1 MKAKN
6 RNLKKLFLSP
16 TLKTCSNFYQTP
28 EFRILSNKLRKIND
42 THTDFSTFLKTH
54 TNFNFY
60 PNKNS
65 MKSFHKTL
73 MHKKLHSNPKF
84 IEIERMCY
92 TERNSK
98 EKIKDKNNTRN
109 IPKENFFLTNNN
121 EICNSDRT
129 ILDYNYKTRKD
140 FYKLIETEAN
150 NNNKIH
156 PLNKSNLISSNLFLK
171 FNGKKYLNSNYPDTL
186 FPKVSDFI
194 EDIKMVRTVKYIN
207 NLKIEKQKHEYAM
220 AGLDN
225 ETTNLTVHSLVNSFK
240 LLKNFK
246 SSYITYN
253 KYLINQIHREKNKL
267 DSYIAD
273 ENSVKEEVILLLKRF
288 DDLMIEYE
296 ILTNF
301 KNLFI
306 AIKNKTKIMS
316 INSSGKSFAD
326 EVKER
331 LKKQITLARQNATIV
346 NSISSQRRK
355 IGIMRKSTVKL
366 RNEKEKEKDKEKEK
380 EKEYHS
386 PISKQL
392 SINNINKI
400 LKKEDRN
407 HNRHVT
413 VVTTFNAKKNEK
425 IKKIER
431 FNSLQPSSTGKINR
445 IENFLQKNS
454 LSSSIPSISLEHYD
468 VQRKIKLIENN
479 ILESIEDYNYLES
492 DIIYLKLIF
501 SQEKGL
507 MSDLMTHLIQDRIN
521 QLDYCKKYN
530 ILLNNRYKLLVNR
543 NNDYSLF
550 FLIYRKLNKLL
561 GEAVTCKVQKFK
573 LIIDEMKIIYD
584 KNKLYYQNKVEKNE
598 YKRAYII
605 KQLVKYIYKVLILV
619 EKIELELIQAKNYYL
634 RSNYYS
640 EQIAKYANKMD
651 IAKKLFNSKYKRNE
665 ELLRREKIN
674 QNTIKNLNRIIY
686 KPKRKVAQSHQ
697 VKDPHKKRKK
707 IIPHENENDMI
718 FYL

>member
-207 NLKIEKQKHEYAM
+207 NLKKEKKKHEYAM

-346 NSISSQRRK
+346 NSISSQKRK
-355 IGIMRKSTVKL
+355 IGVMRKSTVKL
-366 RNEKEKEKDKEKEK
+366 RNEKDKEIEKDKEKEK
-380 EKEYHS
+380 VYHS

-400 LKKEDRN
+400 LKKEDRS

-413 VVTTFNAKKNEK
+413 VVTTFNVKKNEK

-619 EKIELELIQAKNYYL
+619 EKIELELIQTKNYYL
-634 RSNYYS
+634 KSNYYS
-640 EQIAKYANKMD
+640 EQIVKYANKMD

>member
-380 EKEYHS
+380 EYHS

-454 LSSSIPSISLEHYD
+454 LSSSIPSISMEHYD

-619 EKIELELIQAKNYYL
+619 EKIELELIQTKNYYL
-634 RSNYYS
+634 KSNYYS
-640 EQIAKYANKMD
+640 EQIVKYANKMD

>member
-1 MKAKN
+1 MNARN

-16 TLKTCSNFYQTP
+16 TLKTCTNFYQTP
-28 EFRILSNKLRKIND
+28 EFRTLSNKLRRIND

-65 MKSFHKTL
+65 MQSFHKTL

-92 TERNSK
+92 TERNSR
-98 EKIKDKNNTRN
+98 EKIKDKNNMRN
-109 IPKENFFLTNNN
+109 IPKDNFFLTNNN
-121 EICNSDRT
+121 EVCNTDRT
-129 ILDYNYKTRKD
+129 ILDYNYEKHKD
-140 FYKLIETEAN
+140 FYKLIEFETNKN
-150 NNNKIH
+150 NRTQS
-156 PLNKSNLISSNLFLK
+156 LNKSNLISSNLFLR
-171 FNGKKYLNSNYPDTL
+171 FNGKKYLNSNYPDAL

-207 NLKIEKQKHEYAM
+207 NLKVEKQKHEYAM

-225 ETTNLTVHSLVNSFK
+225 ETTKLTVHSLVNSFK

-273 ENSVKEEVILLLKRF
+273 ENSVKEEVILLQKRF
-288 DDLMIEYE
+288 DDLMIEFE
-296 ILTNF
+296 ILANF

-326 EVKER
+326 EVKEG
-331 LKKQITLARQNATIV
+331 LKQQIILAKQNSAIV
-346 NSISSQRRK
+346 NSISSKKRN
-355 IGIMRKSTVKL
+355 IGIMRKPTIKQK
-366 RNEKEKEKDKEKEK
+366 NEKEK
-380 EKEYHS
+380 EKEYLS
-386 PISKQL
+386 PVSKKF
-392 SINNINKI
+392 SNNNLNKI
-400 LKKEDRN
+400 LKKGDRTQN
-407 HNRHVT
+407 KHVT
-413 VVTTFNAKKNEK
+413 VVTTFNSKKNEK
-425 IKKIER
+425 IKKMER
-431 FNSLQPSSTGKINR
+431 FNSLQPFSTGKINK
-445 IENFLQKNS
+445 IEYFLQKNS
-454 LSSSIPSISLEHYD
+454 SSSSIPSIPLEHFD
-468 VQRKIKLIENN
+468 VQKKIKMIENN
-479 ILESIEDYNYLES
+479 ILESIEDYNCLES
-492 DIIYLKLIF
+492 DIIYLKLLF

-507 MSDLMTHLIQDRIN
+507 MSDLLTHLIQDRIN

-530 ILLNNRYKLLVNR
+530 ILLNNRYNLLINR
-543 NNDYSLF
+543 NKDYSLF

-561 GEAVTCKVQKFK
+561 GEAVTYKFQKFK
-573 LIIDEMKIIYD
+573 LIIDDMKSIYD
-584 KNKLYYQNKVEKNE
+584 KNKLYYQFKVEKNE
-598 YKRAYII
+598 YRRAYII
-605 KQLVKYIYKVLILV
+605 KQIVKYIYKVLILV
-619 EKIELELIQAKNYYL
+619 EKIELELIQTKNYYL
-634 RSNYYS
+634 KSNYYS
-640 EQIAKYANKMD
+640 EQIVKYANKMD

-674 QNTIKNLNRIIY
+674 QSTIKNLNKIIY

-697 VKDPHKKRKK
+697 VIDPHKKRKK

>member
-1 MKAKN
+1 MNARN

-16 TLKTCSNFYQTP
+16 TLKTCTNFYQTP
-28 EFRILSNKLRKIND
+28 EFRTLSNKLRRIND

-65 MKSFHKTL
+65 MQSFHKTL

-92 TERNSK
+92 TERNSR
-98 EKIKDKNNTRN
+98 EKIKDKNNMRN

-121 EICNSDRT
+121 EVGITDRT
-129 ILDYNYKTRKD
+129 ILDYNYEKHKD
-140 FYKLIETEAN
+140 FYKLIEFETN
-150 NNNKIH
+150 KNNKTQS
-156 PLNKSNLISSNLFLK
+156 LNKSNLISSNLFLR
-171 FNGKKYLNSNYPDTL
+171 FNGKKYLNSNYPDAL

-207 NLKIEKQKHEYAM
+207 NLKVEKQKHEYAM

-225 ETTNLTVHSLVNSFK
+225 ETTKLTVHSLVNSFK

-273 ENSVKEEVILLLKRF
+273 ENSVKEEVILLQKRF
-288 DDLMIEYE
+288 DDLMIEFE
-296 ILTNF
+296 ILANF

-331 LKKQITLARQNATIV
+331 LKQQIILAKQNSAIV
-346 NSISSQRRK
+346 NSISSKKRN
-355 IGIMRKSTVKL
+355 IGIMRKPTIKQK
-366 RNEKEKEKDKEKEK
+366 NEKEK
-380 EKEYHS
+380 EKEYLS
-386 PISKQL
+386 PVSKKF
-392 SINNINKI
+392 SNNNLNKI
-400 LKKEDRN
+400 LKKGDRTQN
-407 HNRHVT
+407 KHVT
-413 VVTTFNAKKNEK
+413 VVTTFNSKKNEK
-425 IKKIER
+425 IKKMER
-431 FNSLQPSSTGKINR
+431 FNSLQPFSTGKINK
-445 IENFLQKNS
+445 IEYFLQKNS
-454 LSSSIPSISLEHYD
+454 SSSSIPSIPLEHFD
-468 VQRKIKLIENN
+468 VQKKIKMIENN
-479 ILESIEDYNYLES
+479 ILESIEDYNCLES
-492 DIIYLKLIF
+492 DIIYLKLLF

-507 MSDLMTHLIQDRIN
+507 MSDLLTHLIQDRIN

-530 ILLNNRYKLLVNR
+530 ILLNNRYNLLINR
-543 NNDYSLF
+543 NKDYSLF

-561 GEAVTCKVQKFK
+561 GEAVTYKFQKFK
-573 LIIDEMKIIYD
+573 LIIDDMKSIYD
-584 KNKLYYQNKVEKNE
+584 KNKLYYQFKVEKNE
-598 YKRAYII
+598 YRRAYII
-605 KQLVKYIYKVLILV
+605 KQIVKYIYKVLILV
-619 EKIELELIQAKNYYL
+619 EKIELELIQTKNYYL
-634 RSNYYS
+634 KSNYYS
-640 EQIAKYANKMD
+640 EQIVKYANKMD

-674 QNTIKNLNRIIY
+674 QSTIKNLNKIIY

-697 VKDPHKKRKK
+697 VIDPHKKRKK

>member
-1 MKAKN
+1 MNAKN

-28 EFRILSNKLRKIND
+28 EFRLLTNKLRKIND

-73 MHKKLHSNPKF
+73 MRKKLHSNPKF

-380 EKEYHS
+380 EYHS

-400 LKKEDRN
+400 LKKEDRS

-619 EKIELELIQAKNYYL
+619 EKIELELIQTKNYYL
-634 RSNYYS
+634 KSNYYS
-640 EQIAKYANKMD
+640 EQIVKYANKMD

-686 KPKRKVAQSHQ
+686 KPKRKVAQIHQ

>member
-1 MKAKN
+1 MNVRN

-16 TLKTCSNFYQTP
+16 TLKTCTNFYQTP
-28 EFRILSNKLRKIND
+28 EFRTLSNKLRRIND

-65 MKSFHKTL
+65 MQSFHKTL

-92 TERNSK
+92 TERNSR
-98 EKIKDKNNTRN
+98 EKIKDKNNMRN
-109 IPKENFFLTNNN
+109 IPKDNFFLTNNN
-121 EICNSDRT
+121 EVCNTDRT
-129 ILDYNYKTRKD
+129 ILDYNYEKHKD
-140 FYKLIETEAN
+140 FYKLIEFETN
-150 NNNKIH
+150 KNNKTH
-156 PLNKSNLISSNLFLK
+156 SLNKSNLISSNLFLR
-171 FNGKKYLNSNYPDTL
+171 FNGKKYLNSNYPDAL

-207 NLKIEKQKHEYAM
+207 NLKVEKQKHEYAM

-225 ETTNLTVHSLVNSFK
+225 ETTKLTVHSLVKSFK

-273 ENSVKEEVILLLKRF
+273 ENSVKEEVILLQKRF
-288 DDLMIEYE
+288 DDLMIEFE
-296 ILTNF
+296 ILANF

-331 LKKQITLARQNATIV
+331 LKQQIILAKQNPAIV
-346 NSISSQRRK
+346 NSISSKKRN
-355 IGIMRKSTVKL
+355 IGIMRKPTIKQK
-366 RNEKEKEKDKEKEK
+366 NEKEKE
-380 EKEYHS
+380 YLS
-386 PISKQL
+386 PVSKKF
-392 SINNINKI
+392 SNNNLNKI
-400 LKKEDRN
+400 QKKGDRTQN
-407 HNRHVT
+407 KHVT
-413 VVTTFNAKKNEK
+413 VVTTFNSKKNEK
-425 IKKIER
+425 IKKMER
-431 FNSLQPSSTGKINR
+431 FNSLQPFSTGKINK
-445 IENFLQKNS
+445 IEYFLQKNS
-454 LSSSIPSISLEHYD
+454 SSSSIPSIPLEHFD
-468 VQRKIKLIENN
+468 VQKKIKMIENN
-479 ILESIEDYNYLES
+479 ILESIEDYNCLES
-492 DIIYLKLIF
+492 DIIYLKLLF

-507 MSDLMTHLIQDRIN
+507 MSDLLTHLIQDRIN

-530 ILLNNRYKLLVNR
+530 ILLNNRYNLLINR
-543 NNDYSLF
+543 NKDYSLF

-561 GEAVTCKVQKFK
+561 GEAVTYKFQKFK
-573 LIIDEMKIIYD
+573 LIIDDMKSIYD
-584 KNKLYYQNKVEKNE
+584 KNKLYYQFKVEKNE
-598 YKRAYII
+598 YRRAYII
-605 KQLVKYIYKVLILV
+605 KQIVKYIYKVLILV
-619 EKIELELIQAKNYYL
+619 EKIELELIQTKNYYL
-634 RSNYYS
+634 KSNYYS
-640 EQIAKYANKMD
+640 EQIVKYANKMD

-674 QNTIKNLNRIIY
+674 LSTIKNLNKIIY

-697 VKDPHKKRKK
+697 VIDPHKKRKK

>member
-1 MKAKN
+1 MNAKN

-28 EFRILSNKLRKIND
+28 EFRLLSNKLRKIND

-73 MHKKLHSNPKF
+73 MRKKLHSNPKF

-346 NSISSQRRK
+346 NSISSQKRK

-400 LKKEDRN
+400 LKKEDRS

-413 VVTTFNAKKNEK
+413 VVTTFNVKKNEK

-619 EKIELELIQAKNYYL
+619 EKIELELIQTKNYYL
-634 RSNYYS
+634 KSNYYS
-640 EQIAKYANKMD
+640 EQIVKYANKMD

-718 FYL
+718 FY

>member
-1 MKAKN
+1 MNAKN

-28 EFRILSNKLRKIND
+28 EFRLLSNKLRKIND

-306 AIKNKTKIMS
+306 AIKNKTKIMN

-380 EKEYHS
+380 EYHS

-400 LKKEDRN
+400 LKKEDRS

-413 VVTTFNAKKNEK
+413 VVTTFNVKKNEK

-454 LSSSIPSISLEHYD
+454 SSIPSISMEHYD

-619 EKIELELIQAKNYYL
+619 EKIELELIQTKNYYL
-634 RSNYYS
+634 KSNYYS
-640 EQIAKYANKMD
+640 EQIVKYANKMD

>member
-1 MKAKN
+1 MNAKN

-28 EFRILSNKLRKIND
+28 EFRLLSNKLRKIND

-73 MHKKLHSNPKF
+73 MRKKLHSNPKF

-346 NSISSQRRK
+346 NSIK
-355 IGIMRKSTVKL
+355 E
-366 RNEKEKEKDKEKEK
+366 EK
-380 EKEYHS
+380 
-386 PISKQL
+386 
-392 SINNINKI
+392 
-400 LKKEDRN
+400 
-407 HNRHVT
+407 
-413 VVTTFNAKKNEK
+413 
-425 IKKIER
+425 
-431 FNSLQPSSTGKINR
+431 
-445 IENFLQKNS
+445 
-454 LSSSIPSISLEHYD
+454 
-468 VQRKIKLIENN
+468 
-479 ILESIEDYNYLES
+479 
-492 DIIYLKLIF
+492 
-501 SQEKGL
+501 
-507 MSDLMTHLIQDRIN
+507 
-521 QLDYCKKYN
+521 
-530 ILLNNRYKLLVNR
+530 
-543 NNDYSLF
+543 
-550 FLIYRKLNKLL
+550 
-561 GEAVTCKVQKFK
+561 
-573 LIIDEMKIIYD
+573 
-584 KNKLYYQNKVEKNE
+584 
-598 YKRAYII
+598 
-605 KQLVKYIYKVLILV
+605 
-619 EKIELELIQAKNYYL
+619 
-634 RSNYYS
+634 
-640 EQIAKYANKMD
+640 
-651 IAKKLFNSKYKRNE
+651 
-665 ELLRREKIN
+665 
-674 QNTIKNLNRIIY
+674 
-686 KPKRKVAQSHQ
+686 
-697 VKDPHKKRKK
+697 
-707 IIPHENENDMI
+707 
-718 FYL
+718 

>member
-1 MKAKN
+1 MNARN

-16 TLKTCSNFYQTP
+16 TLKTCTNFYQTP
-28 EFRILSNKLRKIND
+28 EFRTLSNKLRRIND

-65 MKSFHKTL
+65 MQSFHKTL

-92 TERNSK
+92 TERNSR
-98 EKIKDKNNTRN
+98 EKIKDKNNMRN
-109 IPKENFFLTNNN
+109 IPKDNFFLTNNN
-121 EICNSDRT
+121 EVCNTDRT
-129 ILDYNYKTRKD
+129 ILDYNYEKHKD
-140 FYKLIETEAN
+140 FYKLIEFETN
-150 NNNKIH
+150 KNNKTH
-156 PLNKSNLISSNLFLK
+156 SLNKSNLISSNLFLR
-171 FNGKKYLNSNYPDTL
+171 FNGKKYLNSNYPDAL

-207 NLKIEKQKHEYAM
+207 NLKVEKQKHEYAM

-225 ETTNLTVHSLVNSFK
+225 ETTKLTVHSLVNSFK

-246 SSYITYN
+246 SSYIIYN

-273 ENSVKEEVILLLKRF
+273 ENSVKEEVILLQKRF
-288 DDLMIEYE
+288 DDLMIEFE
-296 ILTNF
+296 ILANF

-331 LKKQITLARQNATIV
+331 LKQQIILAKQNSAIV
-346 NSISSQRRK
+346 NSISSKKRN
-355 IGIMRKSTVKL
+355 IGIMRKPTIKQK
-366 RNEKEKEKDKEKEK
+366 NEKEKE
-380 EKEYHS
+380 YLS
-386 PISKQL
+386 PVSKKF
-392 SINNINKI
+392 SNNNLNKI
-400 LKKEDRN
+400 QKKGDRTQN
-407 HNRHVT
+407 KHVT
-413 VVTTFNAKKNEK
+413 VVTTFNSKKNEK
-425 IKKIER
+425 IKKMER
-431 FNSLQPSSTGKINR
+431 FNSLQPFSTGKINK
-445 IENFLQKNS
+445 IEYFLQKNS
-454 LSSSIPSISLEHYD
+454 SSSSIPSIPLEHFD
-468 VQRKIKLIENN
+468 VQKKIKMIENN
-479 ILESIEDYNYLES
+479 ILESIEDYNCLES
-492 DIIYLKLIF
+492 DIIYLKLLF

-507 MSDLMTHLIQDRIN
+507 MSDLLTHLIQDRIN

-530 ILLNNRYKLLVNR
+530 ILLNNRYNLLINR
-543 NNDYSLF
+543 NKDYSLF

-561 GEAVTCKVQKFK
+561 GEAVTYKFQKFK
-573 LIIDEMKIIYD
+573 LIIDDMKSIYD
-584 KNKLYYQNKVEKNE
+584 KNKLYYQFKVEKNE
-598 YKRAYII
+598 YRRAYII
-605 KQLVKYIYKVLILV
+605 KQIVKYIYKVLILV
-619 EKIELELIQAKNYYL
+619 EKIELELIQTKNYYL
-634 RSNYYS
+634 KSNYYS
-640 EQIAKYANKMD
+640 EQIVKYANKMD

-674 QNTIKNLNRIIY
+674 QSTIKNLNKIIY

-697 VKDPHKKRKK
+697 VIDPHKKRKK

>member
-28 EFRILSNKLRKIND
+28 EFRLLSNKLRKIND

-73 MHKKLHSNPKF
+73 MRKKLHSNPKF

-346 NSISSQRRK
+346 NSISSQKRK

-400 LKKEDRN
+400 LKKEDRS

-413 VVTTFNAKKNEK
+413 VVTTFNVKKNEK

-431 FNSLQPSSTGKINR
+431 FNSLPPSSTGKINR

-619 EKIELELIQAKNYYL
+619 EKIELELIQTKNYYL
-634 RSNYYS
+634 KSNYYS
-640 EQIAKYANKMD
+640 EQIVKYANKMD

-718 FYL
+718 FY

>member
-28 EFRILSNKLRKIND
+28 EFRLLSNKLRKIND

-306 AIKNKTKIMS
+306 AIKNKTKIMN

-346 NSISSQRRK
+346 NSISSQKRK

-366 RNEKEKEKDKEKEK
+366 RNEKEKEKDKDKEK

-400 LKKEDRN
+400 LKKEDRS

-413 VVTTFNAKKNEK
+413 VVTTFNVKKNEK

-619 EKIELELIQAKNYYL
+619 EKIELELIQTKNYYL
-634 RSNYYS
+634 KSNYYS
-640 EQIAKYANKMD
+640 EQIVKYANKMD

-665 ELLRREKIN
+665 EILRREKIN

>member
-1 MKAKN
+1 MNAKN

-28 EFRILSNKLRKIND
+28 EFRLLTNKLRKIND

-73 MHKKLHSNPKF
+73 MRKKLHSNPKF

-380 EKEYHS
+380 EYHS

-619 EKIELELIQAKNYYL
+619 EKIELELIQTKNYYL
-634 RSNYYS
+634 KSNYYS
-640 EQIAKYANKMD
+640 EQIVKYANKMD

-686 KPKRKVAQSHQ
+686 KPKRKVAQIHQ

>member
-1 MKAKN
+1 MNAKN

-306 AIKNKTKIMS
+306 AIKNKTKIMN

-346 NSISSQRRK
+346 NSISSQKRK
-355 IGIMRKSTVKL
+355 IGIMRNSTVKL
-366 RNEKEKEKDKEKEK
+366 RNEKEKEKDKEK

-413 VVTTFNAKKNEK
+413 VVTTFNVKKNEK

-454 LSSSIPSISLEHYD
+454 SSIPSISMEHYD

-619 EKIELELIQAKNYYL
+619 EKIELELIQTKNYYL
-634 RSNYYS
+634 KSNYYS
-640 EQIAKYANKMD
+640 EQIVKYANKMD

>member
-28 EFRILSNKLRKIND
+28 EFRLLSNKLRKIND

-306 AIKNKTKIMS
+306 AIKNKTKIMN

-366 RNEKEKEKDKEKEK
+366 RNEKEKEKDKEK

-454 LSSSIPSISLEHYD
+454 LSSSIPSISMEHYD

-619 EKIELELIQAKNYYL
+619 EKIELELIQTKNYYL
-634 RSNYYS
+634 KSNYYS
-640 EQIAKYANKMD
+640 EQIVKYANKMD

>member
-1 MKAKN
+1 MNARN

-16 TLKTCSNFYQTP
+16 TLKTCTNFYQTP
-28 EFRILSNKLRKIND
+28 EFRTLSNKLRRIND

-65 MKSFHKTL
+65 MQSFHKTL

-92 TERNSK
+92 TERNSR
-98 EKIKDKNNTRN
+98 EKIKDKNNMRN
-109 IPKENFFLTNNN
+109 IPKDNFFLTNNN
-121 EICNSDRT
+121 EVCNTDRT
-129 ILDYNYKTRKD
+129 ILDYNYEKHKD
-140 FYKLIETEAN
+140 FYKLIEFETN
-150 NNNKIH
+150 KNNKTQS
-156 PLNKSNLISSNLFLK
+156 LNKSNLISSNLFLR
-171 FNGKKYLNSNYPDTL
+171 FNGKKYLNSNYPDAL

-207 NLKIEKQKHEYAM
+207 NLKVEKQKHEYAM

-225 ETTNLTVHSLVNSFK
+225 ETTKLTVHSLVNSFK

-273 ENSVKEEVILLLKRF
+273 ENSVKEEVILLQKRF
-288 DDLMIEYE
+288 DDLMIEFE
-296 ILTNF
+296 ILANF

-326 EVKER
+326 EVKEG
-331 LKKQITLARQNATIV
+331 LKQQIILAKQNSAIV
-346 NSISSQRRK
+346 NSISSKKRN
-355 IGIMRKSTVKL
+355 IGIMRKPTIKQK
-366 RNEKEKEKDKEKEK
+366 NEKEK
-380 EKEYHS
+380 EKEYLS
-386 PISKQL
+386 PVSKKF
-392 SINNINKI
+392 SNNNLNKI
-400 LKKEDRN
+400 LKKGDRTQN
-407 HNRHVT
+407 KHVT
-413 VVTTFNAKKNEK
+413 VVTTFNSKKNEK
-425 IKKIER
+425 IKKMER
-431 FNSLQPSSTGKINR
+431 FNSLQPFSTGKINK
-445 IENFLQKNS
+445 IEYFLQKNS
-454 LSSSIPSISLEHYD
+454 SSSSIPSIPLEHFD
-468 VQRKIKLIENN
+468 VQKKIKMIENN
-479 ILESIEDYNYLES
+479 ILESIEDYNCLES
-492 DIIYLKLIF
+492 DIIYLKLLF

-507 MSDLMTHLIQDRIN
+507 MSDLLTHLIQDRIN

-530 ILLNNRYKLLVNR
+530 ILLNNRYNLLINR
-543 NNDYSLF
+543 NKDYSLF

-561 GEAVTCKVQKFK
+561 GEAVTYKFQKFK
-573 LIIDEMKIIYD
+573 LIIDDMKSIYD
-584 KNKLYYQNKVEKNE
+584 KNKLYYQFKVEKNE
-598 YKRAYII
+598 YRRAYII
-605 KQLVKYIYKVLILV
+605 KQIVKYIYKVLILV
-619 EKIELELIQAKNYYL
+619 EKIELELIQTKNYYL
-634 RSNYYS
+634 KSNYYS
-640 EQIAKYANKMD
+640 EQIVKYANKMD

-674 QNTIKNLNRIIY
+674 QSTIKNLNKIIY

-697 VKDPHKKRKK
+697 VIDPHKKRKK

>member
-1 MKAKN
+1 MNARN

-16 TLKTCSNFYQTP
+16 TLKTCTNFYQTP
-28 EFRILSNKLRKIND
+28 EFRTLSNKLRRIND

-60 PNKNS
+60 PNINS
-65 MKSFHKTL
+65 MQSFHKTL

-92 TERNSK
+92 TERNSR
-98 EKIKDKNNTRN
+98 EKIKDKNNMRN

-121 EICNSDRT
+121 EVCITDRT
-129 ILDYNYKTRKD
+129 ILDYNYEKHKD
-140 FYKLIETEAN
+140 FYKLIEFETN
-150 NNNKIH
+150 KNNKTH
-156 PLNKSNLISSNLFLK
+156 SLNKSNLISSNLFLR
-171 FNGKKYLNSNYPDTL
+171 FNGKKYLNSNYPDAL
-186 FPKVSDFI
+186 FPKVSDFV

-207 NLKIEKQKHEYAM
+207 NLKVEKQKHEYAM

-225 ETTNLTVHSLVNSFK
+225 ETTKLTVHSLVNSFK

-273 ENSVKEEVILLLKRF
+273 ENSVKEEVILLQKRF
-288 DDLMIEYE
+288 DDLMIEFE
-296 ILTNF
+296 ILANF

-331 LKKQITLARQNATIV
+331 LKQQIILAKQNSAIV
-346 NSISSQRRK
+346 NSISSKKRN
-355 IGIMRKSTVKL
+355 IGIMRKPTIKQK
-366 RNEKEKEKDKEKEK
+366 NEKEKE
-380 EKEYHS
+380 YLS
-386 PISKQL
+386 PVSKKF
-392 SINNINKI
+392 SNNNLNKI
-400 LKKEDRN
+400 QKKGDRTQN
-407 HNRHVT
+407 KHVT
-413 VVTTFNAKKNEK
+413 VVTTFNSKKNEK
-425 IKKIER
+425 IKKMER
-431 FNSLQPSSTGKINR
+431 FNSLQPFSTGKINK
-445 IENFLQKNS
+445 IEYFLQKNS
-454 LSSSIPSISLEHYD
+454 SSSSIPSIPLEHYD
-468 VQRKIKLIENN
+468 VQKKIKMIENN
-479 ILESIEDYNYLES
+479 ILESIEDYNCLES
-492 DIIYLKLIF
+492 DIIYLKLLF

-507 MSDLMTHLIQDRIN
+507 MSDLLTHLIQDRIN

-530 ILLNNRYKLLVNR
+530 ILLNNRYNLLINR
-543 NNDYSLF
+543 NKDYSLF

-561 GEAVTCKVQKFK
+561 GEAVTYKFQKFK
-573 LIIDEMKIIYD
+573 LIIEDMKSIYD
-584 KNKLYYQNKVEKNE
+584 KNKLYYQFKVEKNE
-598 YKRAYII
+598 YRRAYII
-605 KQLVKYIYKVLILV
+605 KQIVKYIYKVLILV
-619 EKIELELIQAKNYYL
+619 EKIELELIQTKNYYL
-634 RSNYYS
+634 KSNYYS
-640 EQIAKYANKMD
+640 EQIVKYANKMD

-674 QNTIKNLNRIIY
+674 QSTIKNLNKIIY

-697 VKDPHKKRKK
+697 VIDPHKKRKK

>member
-73 MHKKLHSNPKF
+73 MRKKLHSNPKF

-306 AIKNKTKIMS
+306 AIKNKTKIMN

-346 NSISSQRRK
+346 NSISSQKRK
-355 IGIMRKSTVKL
+355 IGIMRNSTVKL
-366 RNEKEKEKDKEKEK
+366 RNEKEKEKDKEK

-400 LKKEDRN
+400 LKKEDRS

-413 VVTTFNAKKNEK
+413 VVTTFNVKKNEK

-619 EKIELELIQAKNYYL
+619 EKIELELIQTKNYYL
-634 RSNYYS
+634 KSNYYS
-640 EQIAKYANKMD
+640 EQIVKYANKMD

-718 FYL
+718 FY

>member
-1 MKAKN
+1 MNAKN
-6 RNLKKLFLSP
+6 RNLMKLFLSP

-28 EFRILSNKLRKIND
+28 EFRLLSNKLRKIND

-346 NSISSQRRK
+346 NSISSQKRK

-366 RNEKEKEKDKEKEK
+366 RNEKEKDKEK

-400 LKKEDRN
+400 LKKEDRS

-454 LSSSIPSISLEHYD
+454 LSSSIPSISMEHYD

-619 EKIELELIQAKNYYL
+619 EKIELELIQTKNYYL
-634 RSNYYS
+634 KSNYYS
-640 EQIAKYANKMD
+640 EQIVKYANKMD

>member
-1 MKAKN
+1 MNAKN

-28 EFRILSNKLRKIND
+28 EFRILSNKLKKIND

-171 FNGKKYLNSNYPDTL
+171 FNGKKYLNSNYPDAL

-346 NSISSQRRK
+346 NSISSQKRK
-355 IGIMRKSTVKL
+355 IGIMRNSTVKL

-619 EKIELELIQAKNYYL
+619 EKIELELIQTKNYYL
-634 RSNYYS
+634 KSNYYS
-640 EQIAKYANKMD
+640 EQIVKYANKMD

>member
-1 MKAKN
+1 MNAKN

-28 EFRILSNKLRKIND
+28 EFRLLSNKLRKIND

-346 NSISSQRRK
+346 NSISSQKRK
-355 IGIMRKSTVKL
+355 IGIMRNSTVKL
-366 RNEKEKEKDKEKEK
+366 RNEKEKEKDKEK

-454 LSSSIPSISLEHYD
+454 LSSSIPSISMEHYD

-619 EKIELELIQAKNYYL
+619 EKIELELIQTKNYYL
-634 RSNYYS
+634 KSNYYS
-640 EQIAKYANKMD
+640 EQIVKYANKMD

-718 FYL
+718 FY

>member
-1 MKAKN
+1 MNAKN

-28 EFRILSNKLRKIND
+28 EFRLLSNKLRKIND

-454 LSSSIPSISLEHYD
+454 SSIPSISMEHYD

-619 EKIELELIQAKNYYL
+619 EKIELELIQTKNYYL
-634 RSNYYS
+634 KSNYYS
-640 EQIAKYANKMD
+640 EQIVKYANKMD

>member
-1 MKAKN
+1 MNAKN

-28 EFRILSNKLRKIND
+28 EFRLLSNKLRKIND

-73 MHKKLHSNPKF
+73 MRKKLHSNPKF

-121 EICNSDRT
+121 EIYNSDRT

-346 NSISSQRRK
+346 NSISSQKRK

-366 RNEKEKEKDKEKEK
+366 RNEKEKEKDKEK

-400 LKKEDRN
+400 LKKEDRS

-413 VVTTFNAKKNEK
+413 VVTTFNVKKNEK

-507 MSDLMTHLIQDRIN
+507 MSDLMTHLIQDRIY

-619 EKIELELIQAKNYYL
+619 EKIELELIQTKNYYL
-634 RSNYYS
+634 KSNYYS
-640 EQIAKYANKMD
+640 EQIVKYANKMD

>member
-1 MKAKN
+1 MNARN

-16 TLKTCSNFYQTP
+16 TLKTCTNFYQTP
-28 EFRILSNKLRKIND
+28 EFRTLSNKLRRIND

-65 MKSFHKTL
+65 MQSFHKTL

-92 TERNSK
+92 TERNSR
-98 EKIKDKNNTRN
+98 EKIKDKNNMRN
-109 IPKENFFLTNNN
+109 IPKDNFFLTNNN
-121 EICNSDRT
+121 EVCNTDRT
-129 ILDYNYKTRKD
+129 ILDYNYEKHKD
-140 FYKLIETEAN
+140 FYKLIEFETN
-150 NNNKIH
+150 KNNKTH
-156 PLNKSNLISSNLFLK
+156 SLNKSNLISSNLFLR
-171 FNGKKYLNSNYPDTL
+171 FNGKKYLNSNYPDAL

-207 NLKIEKQKHEYAM
+207 NLKVEKQKHEYAM

-225 ETTNLTVHSLVNSFK
+225 ETTKLTVHSLVKSFK

-273 ENSVKEEVILLLKRF
+273 ENSVKEEVILLQKRF
-288 DDLMIEYE
+288 DDLMIEFE
-296 ILTNF
+296 ILANF

-331 LKKQITLARQNATIV
+331 LKQQIILAKQNPAIV
-346 NSISSQRRK
+346 NSISSKKRN
-355 IGIMRKSTVKL
+355 IGIMRKPTIKQK
-366 RNEKEKEKDKEKEK
+366 NEKEKE
-380 EKEYHS
+380 YLS
-386 PISKQL
+386 PVSKKF
-392 SINNINKI
+392 SNNNLNKI
-400 LKKEDRN
+400 QKKGDRTQN
-407 HNRHVT
+407 KHVT
-413 VVTTFNAKKNEK
+413 VVTTFNSKKNEK
-425 IKKIER
+425 IKKMER
-431 FNSLQPSSTGKINR
+431 FNSLQPFSTGKINK
-445 IENFLQKNS
+445 IEYFLQKNS
-454 LSSSIPSISLEHYD
+454 SSSSIPSIPLEHFD
-468 VQRKIKLIENN
+468 VQKKIKMIENN
-479 ILESIEDYNYLES
+479 ILESIEDYNCLES
-492 DIIYLKLIF
+492 DIIYLKLLF

-507 MSDLMTHLIQDRIN
+507 MSDLLTHLIQDRIN

-530 ILLNNRYKLLVNR
+530 ILLNNRYNLLINR
-543 NNDYSLF
+543 NKDYSLF

-561 GEAVTCKVQKFK
+561 GEAVTYKFQKFK
-573 LIIDEMKIIYD
+573 LIIDDMKSIYD
-584 KNKLYYQNKVEKNE
+584 KNKLYYQFKVEKNE
-598 YKRAYII
+598 YRRAYII
-605 KQLVKYIYKVLILV
+605 KQIVKYIYKVLILV
-619 EKIELELIQAKNYYL
+619 EKIELELIQTKNYYL
-634 RSNYYS
+634 KSNYYS
-640 EQIAKYANKMD
+640 EQIVKYANKMD

-674 QNTIKNLNRIIY
+674 LSTIKNLNKIIY

-697 VKDPHKKRKK
+697 VIDPHKKRKK

>member
-28 EFRILSNKLRKIND
+28 EFRLLSNKLRKIND

-400 LKKEDRN
+400 LKKEDRS

-413 VVTTFNAKKNEK
+413 VVTTFNVKKNEK

-454 LSSSIPSISLEHYD
+454 LSSSIPSISMEHYD

-619 EKIELELIQAKNYYL
+619 EKIELELIQTKNYYL
-634 RSNYYS
+634 KSNYYS
-640 EQIAKYANKMD
+640 EQIVKYANKMD

-718 FYL
+718 FY

>member
-1 MKAKN
+1 MNAKN

-28 EFRILSNKLRKIND
+28 EFRLLSNKLRKIND

-306 AIKNKTKIMS
+306 AIKNKTKIMN

-346 NSISSQRRK
+346 NSISSQKRK

-366 RNEKEKEKDKEKEK
+366 RNEKEKEKDKEK

-400 LKKEDRN
+400 LKKEDRS

-413 VVTTFNAKKNEK
+413 VVTTFNVKKNEK

-454 LSSSIPSISLEHYD
+454 LSSSIPSISMEHYD

-619 EKIELELIQAKNYYL
+619 EKIELELIQTKNYYL
-634 RSNYYS
+634 KSNYYS
-640 EQIAKYANKMD
+640 EQIVKYANKMD

-718 FYL
+718 FY

>member
-1 MKAKN
+1 MN
-6 RNLKKLFLSP
+6 SGRRNWKKLFLSP

-28 EFRILSNKLRKIND
+28 EFRTLSYKLRKMND

-54 TNFNFY
+54 TSFNFY
-60 PNKNS
+60 SNKNS
-65 MKSFHKTL
+65 MQSFHKTL

-84 IEIERMCY
+84 IEMERMCY

-98 EKIKDKNNTRN
+98 EKIRDKNNIRN
-109 IPKENFFLTNNN
+109 IHKDNFFLTNNN
-121 EICNSDRT
+121 EIYNTDRT
-129 ILDYNYKTRKD
+129 IFDYNFETHKD
-140 FYKLIETEAN
+140 LYKLLELEKS

-156 PLNKSNLISSNLFLK
+156 SLNKSNLLSSNLFLK
-171 FNGKKYLNSNYPDTL
+171 FNGKKYLNSNYPEAL

-207 NLKIEKQKHEYAM
+207 NLKQEKQKHEYAM

-225 ETTNLTVHSLVNSFK
+225 ETTKLTVHSLVNSFK

-253 KYLINQIHREKNKL
+253 KYLINQINREKNKL
-267 DSYIAD
+267 DNYIAD
-273 ENSVKEEVILLLKRF
+273 ENSVKEEVILLQKRF
-288 DDLMIEYE
+288 DDLMVEYE

-316 INSSGKSFAD
+316 SNTSGKSFAD

-331 LKKQITLARQNATIV
+331 IKQQIAFERQNTV
-346 NSISSQRRK
+346 NINSVSSKKRN
-355 IGIMRKSTVKL
+355 IGILRKPTFRQK
-366 RNEKEKEKDKEKEK
+366 NEKEKENLLT
-380 EKEYHS
+380 
-386 PISKQL
+386 ISKQMSNTNL
-392 SINNINKI
+392 NKI
-400 LKKEDRN
+400 QKKDRTQN
-407 HNRHVT
+407 KHAT
-413 VVTTFNAKKNEK
+413 VINTLNYKKNEK
-425 IKKIER
+425 IKTMER
-431 FNSLQPSSTGKINR
+431 FNSLQPFSTGKINK

-454 LSSSIPSISLEHYD
+454 SSNSIPSLPLAQYD
-468 VQRKIKLIENN
+468 IQKEIKIIENN
-479 ILESIEDYNYLES
+479 ILESIENYNYLES
-492 DIIYLKLIF
+492 DIIYLKLLF
-501 SQEKGL
+501 SKEKGL
-507 MSDLMTHLIQDRIN
+507 MNDLIIHLIQDRIN

-530 ILLNNRYKLLVNR
+530 IILNNRYKLLINR

-561 GEAVTCKVQKFK
+561 GEAVTYKVQKFK
-573 LIIDEMKIIYD
+573 LIIDDMKNIYD
-584 KNKLYYQNKVEKNE
+584 KNKLYYQYKVEKNE
-598 YKRAYII
+598 YRRAYII
-605 KQLVKYIYKVLILV
+605 KQLVKYMYKVLILV
-619 EKIELELIQAKNYYL
+619 EKIELELIQTKNNYL
-634 RSNYYS
+634 KSNYYS
-640 EQIAKYANKMD
+640 EQIVKYANKMD
-651 IAKKLFNSKYKRNE
+651 ISKKLFNSKFKRNE

-697 VKDPHKKRKK
+697 VIDPHKKRKK

>member
-346 NSISSQRRK
+346 NSISSQKRK
-355 IGIMRKSTVKL
+355 IGIMRNSTVKL
-366 RNEKEKEKDKEKEK
+366 RNEKEKEKDKEK

-454 LSSSIPSISLEHYD
+454 LSSSIPSISMEHYD

-619 EKIELELIQAKNYYL
+619 EKIELELIQTKNYYL
-634 RSNYYS
+634 KSNYYS
-640 EQIAKYANKMD
+640 EQIVKYANKMD

>member
-346 NSISSQRRK
+346 NSISSQKRK

-619 EKIELELIQAKNYYL
+619 EKIELELIQTKNYYL
-634 RSNYYS
+634 KSNYYS
-640 EQIAKYANKMD
+640 EQIVKYANKMD

-686 KPKRKVAQSHQ
+686 KPKRKVAQIHQ